1 MKNRIK
7 RTISLALA
15 LCMTLMLAACASG
28 HTSSNP
34 PGGSA
39 PVIDGSQSGGPSYK
53 GQWIR
58 NTSSSM
64 GGIWYPMA
72 VAMNLIWEENLNGI
86 SCKVVTG
93 SSTENVRLVANSET
107 EVGWCHSVAIV
118 DAFNGVAPYDDG
130 KDYSNIGHIST
141 IHPSAI
147 HVFATKS
154 SGITSLADLNG
165 KNVGFGNAGSTSTV
179 VSMQLLEQEYG
190 ITEASIVAA
199 GGTVAYSSNS
209 DAITMLQD
217 RQLDVYFS
225 QSTYPSTDIAE
236 LESELTLVPIDADK
250 LENFLTNNDKWL
262 PCTIPGGSY
271 TNQPNDYL
279 TLASYVMCAVP
290 LSMSE
295 QQAYDMTKSMW
306 ENVEQIWEASADAKA
321 FMSLDIAVICKDI
334 VPLHPGA
341 ERYYKEIGVL

>member
-1 MKNRIK
+1 MKKCLSRA
-7 RTISLALA
+7 ISLTLA
-15 LCMTLMLAACASG
+15 LCISLSMTACGSG
-28 HTSSNP
+28 DQNGNSPSDSTPATS
-34 PGGSA
+34 
-39 PVIDGSQSGGPSYK
+39 GSQGGGTSYK

-72 VAMNLIWEENLNGI
+72 VAMNLIWEENLDGI

-118 DAFNGVAPYDDG
+118 DAFNGAAPYDDG
-130 KDYSNIGHIST
+130 GDYSNIGHIST

-154 SGITSLADLNG
+154 SGVTSLSDLNG
-165 KNVGFGNAGSTSTV
+165 KNVGFGSAGSTSTV

-236 LESELTLVPIDADK
+236 LESELTLVPIDQDK
-250 LENFLTNNDKWL
+250 LEDFLANNDKWL

-271 TNQPNDYL
+271 TNQSDDYQ

-321 FMSLDIAVICKDI
+321 FMSLEIATICKDI